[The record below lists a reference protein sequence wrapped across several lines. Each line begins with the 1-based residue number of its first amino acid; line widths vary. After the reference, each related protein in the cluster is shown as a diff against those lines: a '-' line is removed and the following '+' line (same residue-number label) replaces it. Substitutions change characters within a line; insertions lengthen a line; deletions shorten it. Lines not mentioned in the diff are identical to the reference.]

1 MLSKLSTLTSK
12 KHLLLFSL
20 MFLTA
25 LMPFDF
31 LLSLGVILVSV
42 SVFFTQKLSET
53 FRNLKCRPDF
63 ILFSS
68 TYLLYLLAL
77 FHTQNISFGMRELEY
92 KLSLFIM
99 PIVLAAMPK
108 LSEATFRKIAKVFIV
123 STILSS
129 ILCIFISTYRASF
142 LYLPTYIELSVFM
155 HPTYASAYLNL
166 AFIFLIKLFGRSI
179 KTKREKVGV
188 YSLAAFMVGFNFL
201 LNSKIGILLNLL
213 LIFIFLIQLGRQKSK
228 KTLYSVFVLFFVSL
242 VLVFTQVSTVK
253 NRFQYIS
260 HLTKVENIPNDS
272 EESTYLRILIW
283 NQVAEI
289 FQESKW
295 IGVGTGDTKD
305 ALMEKYKKNNISYAY
320 EEKLNAHN
328 QFLEWLITFGLIGLI
343 VYLFSIFFPLVKMIK
358 NKQFLY
364 VYFLVIV
371 LIICLVESF
380 LEREVGIVFFT
391 FFNGLLY
398 YHSPNPK
405 SAIQS

>member
-1 MLSKLSTLTSK
+1 
-12 KHLLLFSL
+12 
-20 MFLTA
+20 
-25 LMPFDF
+25 
-31 LLSLGVILVSV
+31 
-42 SVFFTQKLSET
+42 
-53 FRNLKCRPDF
+53 
-63 ILFSS
+63 
-68 TYLLYLLAL
+68 
-77 FHTQNISFGMRELEY
+77 
-92 KLSLFIM
+92 
-99 PIVLAAMPK
+99 
-108 LSEATFRKIAKVFIV
+108 
-123 STILSS
+123 
-129 ILCIFISTYRASF
+129 
-142 LYLPTYIELSVFM
+142 M

-228 KTLYSVFVLFFVSL
+228 KTLYSAFVLFFVSL

-283 NQVAEI
+283 NQVGEI
-289 FQESKW
+289 FQENKW
-295 IGVGTGDTKD
+295 FGVGTGDTKD

-320 EEKLNAHN
+320 TERLNAHN
-328 QFLEWLITFGLIGLI
+328 QYLEWVITFGLLGLI
-343 VYLFSIFFPLVKMIK
+343 AYLISIIFPLIK
-358 NKQFLY
+358 TIKSQQFLY
-364 VYFLVIV
+364 VYFLAIV
-371 LIICLVESF
+371 LIIFTVESF

-398 YHSPNPK
+398 YHSPNQQSALK
-405 SAIQS
+405 S

>member
-1 MLSKLSTLTSK
+1 MLNKLSTWITK
-12 KHLLLFSL
+12 KQLPLFSL
-20 MFLTA
+20 IFLLA
-25 LMPFDF
+25 VMPFNF
-31 LLSLGVILVSV
+31 LLSFGVILLAI
-42 SVFFTQKLSET
+42 SVFFSQALNET
-53 FRNLKCRPDF
+53 FYNLKSRPDF

-77 FHTQNISFGMRELEY
+77 LHTENISFGMRELEY

-129 ILCIFISTYRASF
+129 ILCIFISTYRTSF
-142 LYLPTYIELSVFM
+142 QYLPTYIELSVFM

-228 KTLYSVFVLFFVSL
+228 KTLYSAFVLFFVSL

-283 NQVAEI
+283 NQVGEI
-289 FQESKW
+289 FQENKW
-295 IGVGTGDTKD
+295 FGVGTGDTKD

-320 EEKLNAHN
+320 TERLNAHN
-328 QFLEWLITFGLIGLI
+328 QYLEWVITFGLLGLI
-343 VYLFSIFFPLVKMIK
+343 AYLISIIFPLIK
-358 NKQFLY
+358 TIKSQQFLY
-364 VYFLVIV
+364 VYFLAIV
-371 LIICLVESF
+371 LIIFTVESF

-398 YHSPNPK
+398 YHSPNQQSALK
-405 SAIQS
+405 S